1 MTFLSNSYPFNNSY
15 FTQKPSKNKESGL
28 PKEPFSIF
36 SEQNGP
42 FLRRKIA
49 VYPKESAVSSE
60 DKNAYI
66 RCLRQ
71 ISTYVFIGTTNR
83 IAWHERLSR
92 LQTAIWPKFNILKE
106 FFRHYFCL
114 FAQYHFYSYQTIQQI
129 ILTEMPQQQYQERQQ
144 QRE

>member
-1 MTFLSNSYPFNNSY
+1 MTFLSNSSPFNNSY

-28 PKEPFSIF
+28 PKEPFPIF

-49 VYPKESAVSSE
+49 VYPKESAISSE

-71 ISTYVFIGTTNR
+71 ISTYVFIDTTNR
-83 IAWHERLSR
+83 IALYERLSQ
-92 LQTAIWPKFNILKE
+92 LQGAIQPKFNISKE
-106 FFRHYFCL
+106 FFRHYSRF
-114 FAQYHFYSYQTIQQI
+114 FIQYHFYSYQNIQQI
-129 ILTEMPQQQYQERQQ
+129 NLTEISQ
-144 QRE
+144 

>member
-1 MTFLSNSYPFNNSY
+1 MTHSSHSSDFNNSD
-15 FTQKPSKNKESGL
+15 FTQNRSINNESGPSKES
-28 PKEPFSIF
+28 FSIF
-36 SEQNGP
+36 FEQNGP

-49 VYPKESAVSSE
+49 FYPKESAISSE
-60 DKNAYI
+60 DKNTYI

-71 ISTYVFIGTTNR
+71 ISTYAFIGTTNR

-106 FFRHYFCL
+106 FFRHYFRL

-129 ILTEMPQQQYQERQQ
+129 ILTEIPQQQYQERQQ
-144 QRE
+144 QGK

>member
-1 MTFLSNSYPFNNSY
+1 MTFLCNSYPFNNSY

-92 LQTAIWPKFNILKE
+92 LQAAIQPKFNISKE
-106 FFRHYFCL
+106 FFRHHFR
-114 FAQYHFYSYQTIQQI
+114 FFTQYLFYSYQTIQRI
-129 ILTEMPQQQYQERQQ
+129 ILTEIPQQQYQERQQ
-144 QRE
+144 QGK

>member
-42 FLRRKIA
+42 FLRRKSA

-60 DKNAYI
+60 DKNAHI
-66 RCLRQ
+66 RCFRK

-83 IAWHERLSR
+83 IA
-92 LQTAIWPKFNILKE
+92 
-106 FFRHYFCL
+106 
-114 FAQYHFYSYQTIQQI
+114 
-129 ILTEMPQQQYQERQQ
+129 
-144 QRE
+144 